1 MKILTSEVSM
11 DTHTS
16 RQFDHKVSSQSNFDF
31 KSFLINN
38 SEIENEKSVPK
49 VLKTEQK
56 EIVDDEKDLSIHD
69 LLNKFI
75 IEILLS
81 RFLGREQKDIKL
93 YPNESCHCDNKDEN
107 YFENKAAKPRTI
119 IETKIRFEQETTQEY
134 YKKNS
139 IEFNTKAI
147 IKTSDKDLEI
157 DLNLSYTQEFYES
170 YKEKISFEKTVFI
183 DPLIIHYDL
192 TSNYFDSISDELTF
206 EFDINSNGDNEN
218 IPLLKEGS
226 GFLALDKNSNGTI
239 DNGTELFGPK
249 TNKGFNE
256 LKEYDKDQN
265 NWIDENDSIFK
276 DLRIW
281 SKNEKGDDTLVT
293 LGNAN
298 VGAIY
303 LGDVASTFNYDKSVN
318 EGLAH
323 LKRSSIF
330 LTEEGK
336 AGLITSVDF
345 AVS

>member
-1 MKILTSEVSM
+1 MKILTSQVSM
-11 DTHTS
+11 DAHTS
-16 RQFDHKVSSQSNFDF
+16 RQLDHKVSSRSNIDF
-31 KSFLINN
+31 KSFLVKD
-38 SEIENEKSVPK
+38 SEPEEGKSTHNVH
-49 VLKTEQK
+49 KTEQK
-56 EIVDDEKDLSIHD
+56 EIVDDESDLSVHD

-81 RFLGREQKDIKL
+81 RFLGREQKEVKL
-93 YPNESCHCDNKDEN
+93 YPDLYSCCQNKEEN
-107 YFENKAAKPRTI
+107 YFERKASKPRTI
-119 IETKIRFEQETTQEY
+119 VETKIRFEQESTQEY
-134 YKKNS
+134 YKKNA
-139 IEFNTKAI
+139 IEFKTKAV
-147 IKTSDKDLEI
+147 IKTADKELDI

-192 TSNYFDSISDELTF
+192 SSNYFDSMSDELTF
-206 EFDINSNGDNEN
+206 EFDINSKGDNEN

-239 DNGTELFGPK
+239 DNGTELFGPN

-256 LKEYDKDQN
+256 LKEYDEDHN
-265 NWIDENDSIFK
+265 SWIDENDSIFS

-336 AGLITSVDF
+336 AGLVTSVDF